1 MTVELYDPK
10 RNNAPQPAGTPHL
23 VYSGGPLLTHAEVFA
38 VFMDAGSG
46 YPYTAEM
53 RSFITWLLTSDA
65 VSLLAEYNTGLGKYT
80 GDVTL
85 KWGGS
90 TPPPPPPPPPPG
102 NCDALLNAWLTCM
115 FGFAPPAVHAKRPK
129 HKSGSPILPHRK
141 HMRFA
146 SQVVTDAQ
154 IEQFIADN
162 ITSGTLP
169 VPNSQ
174 TLYATYWPD
183 GITIQFDS
191 QNSSCQQFCGYHNS
205 FNLSN
210 GTPVRYAV
218 LPYPS
223 CAGCLGGMT
232 AINALTTV
240 TTHEIRESMTDAGA
254 DGSGWY
260 DQANGEADDICA
272 WKERVDAGYTV
283 QLEWS
288 NKRNACI

>member
-1 MTVELYDPK
+1 MTVELYDPDK
-10 RNNAPQPAGTPHL
+10 DYSLQPAGTPHL

-38 VFMDAGSG
+38 VFIDAGSG
-46 YPYTAEM
+46 YPFESEM
-53 RSFITWLLTSDA
+53 RDFITWLLGSDA
-65 VSLLAEYNTGLGKYT
+65 VGLLAEYNTGLGSYK

-90 TPPPPPPPPPPG
+90 APPPPPPPPPGG

-115 FGFAPPAVHAKRPK
+115 FGFAPPTVHAKKSK
-129 HKSGSPILPHRK
+129 HHSSLDLPHHKRTR
-141 HMRFA
+141 MA
-146 SQVVTDAQ
+146 PQVVTDAQ
-154 IEQFIADN
+154 IEQFISDKVA
-162 ITSGTLP
+162 SGDLP
-169 VPNSQ
+169 APNSQ
-174 TLYATYWPD
+174 TLYTTFWPD
-183 GITIQFDS
+183 GITVQYDS

-205 FNLSN
+205 FNLPN
-210 GTPVRYAV
+210 GTPIRYAV

-232 AINALTTV
+232 ALNALTTV

-272 WKERVDAGYTV
+272 WKERVDGGYTV

-288 NKRNACI
+288 NMHNACI